1 MSSQKSATA
10 LILREY
16 NPEPDACARA
26 LEFLLKNSQVI
37 KGGPYDLR
45 NNSTLE
51 TMKNGPQNEQKR
63 RKPNVVK
70 LTAQG
75 YELLDSGRYVLEV
88 VEAEAVN
95 EYGPQLR
102 LKLRVAEGEHEG
114 FEFTDYPNRGAEDG
128 VKVGTKA
135 WDIFEAC
142 LNQRLAPDEALD
154 TEDLIGKRFEAM
166 VVTKKTGKGNRT
178 EHGTIGPHRP
188 KKAQLKEG
196 PKVEESD
203 DVEENFKD
211 LPF

>member
-1 MSSQKSATA
+1 MA
-10 LILREY
+10 
-16 NPEPDACARA
+16 
-26 LEFLLKNSQVI
+26 
-37 KGGPYDLR
+37 
-45 NNSTLE
+45 
-51 TMKNGPQNEQKR
+51 
-63 RKPNVVK
+63 K

-88 VEAEAVN
+88 VEAEAVS

-142 LNQRLAPDEALD
+142 LNQRLSPDEELD
-154 TEDLIGKRFEAM
+154 TEDLIGKKFEAM

-188 KKAQLKEG
+188 RKAQPGEV
-196 PKVEESD
+196 PQAEEPD
-203 DVEENFKD
+203 ELEEEFEKI
-211 LPF
+211 PF

>member
-1 MSSQKSATA
+1 MAKLQ
-10 LILREY
+10 
-16 NPEPDACARA
+16 AR
-26 LEFLLKNSQVI
+26 
-37 KGGPYDLR
+37 
-45 NNSTLE
+45 
-51 TMKNGPQNEQKR
+51 
-63 RKPNVVK
+63 
-70 LTAQG
+70 G
-75 YELLDSGRYVLEV
+75 YELLDPSRYVLEV

-142 LNQRLAPDEALD
+142 LNQRLSPDEELD
-154 TEDLIGKRFEAM
+154 TDDLAGKRFEAM

-188 KKAQLKEG
+188 
-196 PKVEESD
+196 
-203 DVEENFKD
+203 
-211 LPF
+211 